1 MTSSRPAPA
10 DASTPAT
17 PLLFQPWSVRGVTLK
32 NRIVVSPMGTYGS
45 EDGRLSPYQFA
56 HYQRMAM
63 GGAGLV
69 IMEQTFVTRA
79 GRVSNGDPGLWADSQ
94 IEPMSQLVSE
104 MKRYGA
110 KTAIQISHG
119 GRKGGQQRA
128 YEGNG
133 PISERDLAAGN
144 EQLYP
149 MGASAVPL
157 SEGWPV
163 PVEMSAAQIEGII
176 EAFVAGARRA
186 ILAGFDLLEL
196 HLAHGY
202 LLQSFLSPIANHRT
216 DEWGGSLENRM
227 RLPLTVVRRLRA
239 IMPETMPLFARLSV
253 TDWMEGGWTEED
265 SVVLARELKAA
276 GVDLIDCSSGGNMR
290 QGATNSNLA
299 RGPGYQVGLSD
310 HVRHEAGI
318 ATGAVGMIRTAAY
331 AEQIL
336 QEGRADL
343 IFIGRQILF
352 NPFWVRHA
360 AWEMGLDRDFATWP
374 EPYGW
379 WLDKWARALAM
390 NNEDP
395 LGPEHFPGAL

>member
-1 MTSSRPAPA
+1 MEAESRPV
-10 DASTPAT
+10 
-17 PLLFQPWSVRGVTLK
+17 PLLFQPITFRGVTFK
-32 NRIVVSPMGTYGS
+32 NRIAVSPMGTYGS
-45 EDGRLSPYQFA
+45 EDGRLTPYQNA

-69 IMEQTFVTRA
+69 VMEQTFVTRA
-79 GRVSNGDPGLWADSQ
+79 GRVSNGDPGLWADSH
-94 IEPMSQLVSE
+94 IGPMSALVSE

-128 YEGNG
+128 HHGNG
-133 PISERDLAAGN
+133 PIGARDLAAGD
-144 EQLYP
+144 EPLFP

-157 SEGWPV
+157 SDGWLV
-163 PVEMSAAQIEGII
+163 PVALSEAEIEGII
-176 EAFVAGARRA
+176 DAFVAGARRA

-202 LLQSFLSPIANHRT
+202 LLQSFLSPIANHRQ
-216 DEWGGSLENRM
+216 DQWGGSLENRM
-227 RLPLTVVRRLRA
+227 RLPLTIVRRLRA
-239 IMPETMPLFARLSV
+239 IMPAAMPLFARLSV
-253 TDWMEGGWTEED
+253 TDWIEGGWTSED
-265 SVVLARELKAA
+265 SIILAGELKAA

-299 RGPGYQVGLSD
+299 RGPGYQVALAEE
-310 HVRHEAGI
+310 VRRAGNVPT
-318 ATGAVGMIRTAAY
+318 AAVGMIRTAAF
-331 AEQIL
+331 AEEIL
-336 QEGRADL
+336 QAGKADM

-360 AWEMGLDRDFATWP
+360 AWELGLDPHFADWP

-379 WLDKWARALAM
+379 WLDKWARALAI
-390 NNEDP
+390 NGEDP
-395 LGPEHFPGAL
+395 LGPEHFPGEF